1 MSSDEAGFDLKAM
14 TIAGKGEEASTE
26 TVAERQER
34 EKQELIA
41 IELEQSLQ
49 RRAELAAL
57 GVKVRPSS
65 KVHEISP

>member
-1 MSSDEAGFDLKAM
+1 M
-14 TIAGKGEEASTE
+14 TIAEGEEVPTE

-41 IELEQSLQ
+41 IELERSLQ

-57 GVKVRPSS
+57 GVKVRPSRS
-65 KVHEISP
+65 LRIASMG